1 MARKILV
8 MNSKGGVG
16 KTTTAVSVGVEMAR
30 RGLRVLMVDLDS
42 QCNMSTWLGYPPP
55 VDDDSPPQFPYR
67 SLLAMATD
75 RRLNAAHLVEQAVWR
90 SPDETREEPR
100 LQVIASDPGL
110 RALPVALSD
119 PGPWLRSRLAD
130 VERQWDMIILDSGP
144 TLDVLTIMG
153 LAAADEVIAP
163 LIPTAMSLEGF
174 AQLTRAIERVRGKGQ
189 TPILRSVLP
198 VLVTNTRMA
207 KDSIAALCAAV
218 GDRVSTAEIPRT
230 VRVEEAFDRRLPVFD
245 YIPDSP
251 VSAGYRALV
260 DELLNTGG
268 AP

>member
-1 MARKILV
+1 

-30 RGLRVLMVDLDS
+30 RGLQVLMVDLDS
-42 QCNMSTWLGYPPP
+42 QCNMSAWLGYPPP
-55 VDDDSPPQFPYR
+55 IDDDSPPRFPYR
-67 SLLAMATD
+67 SLLAMTTD
-75 RRLNAAHLVEQAVWR
+75 RRLNVAHLVEQVVWR
-90 SPDETREEPR
+90 SGEETREEPN

-119 PGPWLRSRLAD
+119 PGPWLGRRLAD
-130 VERQWDMIILDSGP
+130 VERQWDVVILDSGP

-153 LAAADEVIAP
+153 LTATDEVIAP

-174 AQLTRAIERVRGKGQ
+174 AQLTRAIERVRGNGQ
-189 TPILRSVLP
+189 SPILRSVLP

-207 KDSIAALCAAV
+207 TDSIAALRAAV
-218 GDRVSTAEIPRT
+218 GDRVSAAEIPRT

-260 DELLNTGG
+260 DELLNTE

>member
-1 MARKILV
+1 MAKKILV

-55 VDDDSPPQFPYR
+55 IDDDSPPAFPYR

-75 RRLNAAHLVEQAVWR
+75 RRLNAAHLVEQVVWR
-90 SPDETREEPR
+90 SEEPREEPR

-153 LAAADEVIAP
+153 LTAADEVIAP

-174 AQLTRAIERVRGKGQ
+174 AQLTRAIARVRGNSHS
-189 TPILRSVLP
+189 PILRSVLP

-207 KDSIAALCAAV
+207 KDSIAALRAAV
-218 GDRVSTAEIPRT
+218 GDRVSAAEIPRT

-260 DELLNTGG
+260 DELLNTE